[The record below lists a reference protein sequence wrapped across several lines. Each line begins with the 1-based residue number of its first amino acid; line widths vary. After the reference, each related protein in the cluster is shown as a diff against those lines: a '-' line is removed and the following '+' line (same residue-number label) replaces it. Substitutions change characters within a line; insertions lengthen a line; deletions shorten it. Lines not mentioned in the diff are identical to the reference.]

1 MIFPWHDLVTMRA
14 ALVHRSARY
23 TEQTEGE
30 TVRVELDGTAI
41 ASLLE
46 LTNHHG
52 ADAQS
57 GMWADTAI
65 AAVLAAGMER
75 DVIEAAGLVADS
87 AEKLDLIAACAL
99 HGPVVFST
107 RGA

>member
-41 ASLLE
+41 ASLLAP
-46 LTNHHG
+46 G
-52 ADAQS
+52 ASAMIPATHS
-57 GMWADTAI
+57 SR
-65 AAVLAAGMER
+65 R
-75 DVIEAAGLVADS
+75 DRS
-87 AEKLDLIAACAL
+87 
-99 HGPVVFST
+99 
-107 RGA
+107 R

>member
-1 MIFPWHDLVTMRA
+1 MRA
-14 ALVHRSARY
+14 ALVHRSADY
-23 TEQTEGE
+23 TEHTDGE
-30 TVRVELDGTAI
+30 TVRVELDGAAI

-57 GMWADTAI
+57 GVWADTAI

-87 AEKLDLIAACAL
+87 VENLDVIAACAL
-99 HGPVVFST
+99 QGPVSFSKL
-107 RGA
+107 GA